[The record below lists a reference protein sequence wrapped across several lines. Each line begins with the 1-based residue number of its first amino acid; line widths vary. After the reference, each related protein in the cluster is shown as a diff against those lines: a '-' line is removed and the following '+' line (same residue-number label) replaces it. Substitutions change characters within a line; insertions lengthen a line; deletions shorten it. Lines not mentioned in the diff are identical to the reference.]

1 MIALWPNFRQGIK
14 IAREFYTV
22 LSFKLPPGIFVTIF
36 GSARFKPEDPYYQQ
50 TLEISEKVAKL
61 GFGIIS
67 GGGPGAMQ
75 AANEGAY
82 RAKRPSLGFNI
93 RLPHEQQANPYV
105 TAPYLFRYFF
115 TRKRMLID
123 FACLFIIVPGGVGT
137 LDEMFETITLMQTGK
152 RKNKPVFLFDSKFH
166 KHLLEHMRFMEEQK
180 LMEPLSELPF
190 LVFDDIDEL
199 VAAAAQVFNEASVT
213 KIPAASV

>member
-1 MIALWPNFRQGIK
+1 MAILWPNFRQGIK

-22 LSFKLPPGIFVTIF
+22 LSFKLPPGPFVTIF

-50 TLEISEKVAKL
+50 TLEIAEKVAKL
-61 GFGIIS
+61 GFGVIS

-82 RAKRPSLGFNI
+82 RAKQHSLGFNI

-105 TAPYLFRYFF
+105 TEPYLFRYFF

-123 FACLFIIVPGGVGT
+123 FARLFIIVPGGVAT

-152 RKNKPVFLFDSKFH
+152 RKSKPVFLFDTQFH
-166 KHLLEHMRFMEEQK
+166 KGLLEHLHFLEEQK

-190 LVFDDIDEL
+190 LVFDDIEAL
-199 VAAAAQVFNEASVT
+199 VAAAQKVFNGLS
-213 KIPAASV
+213 PAEN